1 MPTLKAKLE
10 SLIFVANKPLTS
22 KELADFLEVKNDE
35 VETALNELMND
46 YLENKS
52 GLQLIKN
59 NSKYQLVS
67 SADNSKIVQD
77 FLQDETSGELS
88 RPSLEALTIIAYRG
102 PIAKLDLDRLRGVNC
117 SLILRNLLMRGLI
130 EEKFDK
136 DKNENY
142 YNVTLDFIRYLGIN
156 QVEDLPDFTRLH
168 QEETIAKMLNRE
180 EVEIPVNNLN

>member
-1 MPTLKAKLE
+1 MSTLKAKLE
-10 SLIFVANKPLTS
+10 SLLFVANKPLTS
-22 KELADFLEVKNDE
+22 KELADFLEVQTDA
-35 VETALNELMND
+35 VETSLGELMND
-46 YLENKS
+46 YAENNS
-52 GLQLIKN
+52 GLQVIKN

-67 SADNSKIVQD
+67 AANNSKIVQE

-102 PIAKLDLDRLRGVNC
+102 PIAKIDIDRIRGVNC

-156 QVEDLPDFTRLH
+156 QVGDLPDFERLH

-180 EVEIPVNNLN
+180 ELDAPANNLN

>member
-1 MPTLKAKLE
+1 MATLKSKLE
-10 SLIFVANKPLTS
+10 SLLFVANKPLTS
-22 KELADFLEVKNDE
+22 KELADFLDVKVPE
-35 VETALNELMND
+35 AESALDELMAD
-46 YLENKS
+46 YGQNES

-67 SADNSKIVQD
+67 AADNSKIVQE

-102 PIAKLDLDRLRGVNC
+102 PISKINLDRIRGVNC
-117 SLILRNLLMRGLI
+117 ALILRNLLMRGLI

-136 DKNENY
+136 DKDEIY

-156 QVEDLPDFTRLH
+156 KVEDLPDFARLH
-168 QEETIAKMLNRE
+168 AEETIDKMLNRE
-180 EVEIPVNNLN
+180 EAEAPAAGLN